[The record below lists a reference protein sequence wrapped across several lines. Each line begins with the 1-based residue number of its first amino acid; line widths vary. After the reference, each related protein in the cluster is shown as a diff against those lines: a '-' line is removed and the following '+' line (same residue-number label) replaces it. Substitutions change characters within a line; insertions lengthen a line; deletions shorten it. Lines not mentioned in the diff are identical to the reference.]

1 MSKKQTLAGRRIG
14 ITRARE
20 QASELAEKLAA
31 LGAEPVELP
40 LIKISREISKQNL
53 ADTMLELGNYDWMVF
68 TSVNGVR
75 YFFAQ
80 FFELFEDIRALGLI
94 RFAVVGDATAQAIEN
109 LHLRVECQP
118 KTGNGEAL
126 AKALIETGS
135 LDSAKVLVITGN
147 LNRDDLTKILEEE
160 GRAIVDQLQVYKTEQ
175 NELTDDASAADF
187 RKHGADAVL
196 FGSSSAVQ
204 SYVSQGD
211 ALALSAGAKVPLF
224 GSIGTLTSETIV
236 ESGLALAFEAKKPSL
251 DSLVT
256 ALVKK
261 LGS

>member
-1 MSKKQTLAGRRIG
+1 MIKKQTLAGRRIA

-20 QASELAEKLAA
+20 QSSELAEKLEA

-53 ADTMLELGNYDWMVF
+53 ADTMLELGSYDWILF

-75 YFFAQ
+75 FFFAQ
-80 FFELFEDIRALGLI
+80 FFELFDDIRALGLI
-94 RFAVVGDATAQAIEN
+94 RFAVVGEATAKAIED

-118 KTGNGEAL
+118 QQANGEAL
-126 AKALIETGS
+126 AEALIETGS

-147 LNRDDLTKILEEE
+147 LNRDTVVTKLEEA
-160 GRAIVDQLQVYKTEQ
+160 RAIVDQLQVYKTEQ
-175 NELTDDASAADF
+175 NDLTDDASVADF
-187 RKHGADAVL
+187 RKHGADAML
-196 FGSSSAVQ
+196 FGSSSAVE
-204 SYVSQGD
+204 SYAKQGD
-211 ALALSAGAKVPLF
+211 ALKLSPGAKVPLL
-224 GSIGTLTSETIV
+224 GSIGPLTSETII

>member
-1 MSKKQTLAGRRIG
+1 MSKKQTLAGRRIA

-20 QASELAEKLAA
+20 QASDLAEKLSA

-53 ADTMLELGNYDWMVF
+53 ADTMLELGNYDWMIF

-80 FFELFEDIRALGLI
+80 FFELFDDIRALGLI
-94 RFAVVGDATAQAIEN
+94 RFAVVGDATAQAIED

-118 KTGNGEAL
+118 KSGNGEAL
-126 AKALIETGS
+126 AKELIATGS
-135 LDSAKVLVITGN
+135 LDSAKVLVVTGN
-147 LNRDDLTKILEEE
+147 LNRDTVVTKLEEA
-160 GRAIVDQLQVYKTEQ
+160 RAIVDQLQVYKTEH
-175 NELTDDASAADF
+175 NDLTDDASAADF

-204 SYVSQGD
+204 SYASQSD
-211 ALALSAGAKVPLF
+211 ALKLWAEAKAPLI
-224 GSIGTLTSETIV
+224 GSIGPLTTQTIV
-236 ESGLALAFEAKKPSL
+236 ESGMALAFEAKKPSL

-261 LGS
+261 LG